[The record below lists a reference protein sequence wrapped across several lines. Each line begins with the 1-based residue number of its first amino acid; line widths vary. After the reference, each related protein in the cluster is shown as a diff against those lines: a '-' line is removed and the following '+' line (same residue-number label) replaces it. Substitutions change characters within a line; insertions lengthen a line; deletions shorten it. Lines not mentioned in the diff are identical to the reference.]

1 MEPKRYRPKV
11 GGLYYAIFLPTLIL
25 ILAVA
30 VFAAIYDPFSLAVTV
45 TVFLLIL
52 YFAVSPLFGY
62 VELRENTVFIRY
74 GFFLT
79 REIEYVRIRELKKE
93 RKPYTETM
101 LSLKNAMEHVTVKY
115 NKFDVT
121 TVSVTDNDDLMINIR
136 ARIEARRIDSGI

>member
-1 MEPKRYRPKV
+1 M
-11 GGLYYAIFLPTLIL
+11 
-25 ILAVA
+25 
-30 VFAAIYDPFSLAVTV
+30 TV

-74 GFFLT
+74 GFILT
-79 REIEYVRIRELKKE
+79 REIDYLNIREMKKD
-93 RKPYTETM
+93 RKFYSETM
-101 LSLKNAMEHVTVKY
+101 LSLKNSMEHVTVKY

-136 ARIEARRIDSGI
+136 ARIESKRIDSEI